1 MLTPGGTLYLIDEHP
16 LAWHFLCPGARPSYF
31 CTEPQRHEREGDYC
45 DRTFRHE
52 HPVVEYQHTV
62 AELVNSVID
71 AGLRVG
77 RLEEY
82 DFGFFQVFEDW
93 VPMEGGYRRPA
104 EGRTIYPLML
114 SLKATKP

>member
-16 LAWHFLCPGARPSYF
+16 LAWHFLCPEARPSYF

-77 RLEEY
+77 RLEGVRLRVLPGVRGLGADGRRVPAAGRGPY
-82 DFGFFQVFEDW
+82 DL
-93 VPMEGGYRRPA
+93 PA
-104 EGRTIYPLML
+104 DAL
-114 SLKATKP
+114 A